1 MGLDRQRK
9 TPCGFC
15 FVEYRSRLGAEL
27 AKRFVATARLDDRHL
42 LVDWDV
48 GFEDGRQFGRG
59 KSGGQAREA
68 HMPMDNDDRSEFADA
83 LAQTLQ
89 TMAAASAH
97 LAHSEPGAV
106 FFVCVSVSV
115 CRVACGLARGF
126 FCVFFPFLLLFQ
138 TPALSTSTV
147 SLSVYFTLGAP
158 IILSRYSRC
167 AKPLNPQTLYRSAG
181 NRGRRMGLVFFPL
194 VIYSPC

>member
-48 GFEDGRQFGRG
+48 GFEAGRQFGRG

-68 HMPMDNDDRSEFADA
+68 HMPIDNDDRSEFADA

-89 TMAAASAH
+89 TMAAASSH
-97 LAHSEPGAV
+97 LAHTEPGGRAGRGG
-106 FFVCVSVSV
+106 CWRGSV
-115 CRVACGLARGF
+115 CF
-126 FCVFFPFLLLFQ
+126 D
-138 TPALSTSTV
+138 
-147 SLSVYFTLGAP
+147 YD
-158 IILSRYSRC
+158 
-167 AKPLNPQTLYRSAG
+167 
-181 NRGRRMGLVFFPL
+181 GLV
-194 VIYSPC
+194 VGGWR